1 VAGAGKEGTAMIR
14 FYKHNRA
21 DDNTTV
27 WATVAENA
35 ADLKKTIARLSRE
48 GFTITTEPKYTID
61 GTFLW
66 YNVQGVRQWKTDEE
80 VREARLKLLR
90 APCGTGVRL

>member
-1 VAGAGKEGTAMIR
+1 MKTRYV
-14 FYKHNRA
+14 KHNRA
-21 DDNTTV
+21 DNNTTV
-27 WATVAENA
+27 WAATAESAVQAFKIA
-35 ADLKKTIARLSRE
+35 AELGKQ

-61 GTFLW
+61 GAFLW